1 MNWKDCL
8 NSDGT
13 VDPAA
18 MAAALYSARRAGAT
32 IDVLPSA
39 ELGLS
44 VEDAYRVQD
53 QMTALRLAGG
63 ERAVGWKLGYTSA
76 AMRAQMGVASPN
88 FGPLTDVMVL
98 DSPAVLP
105 SGALQPRV
113 EPEIGL
119 RFGRR
124 LVPPF
129 SVESVLGACDAA
141 LACLEIVD
149 SVWSGY
155 RFKLEDNTADGSSAA
170 WVAVGSELPLAGL
183 EALPV
188 TLFADGEAVE
198 SGSGA
203 AAGGH
208 PAAGV
213 AWLAE
218 QLAARGRWLEPGDLV
233 ITGGLTT
240 APSLEPGHRISASFG
255 DGQRTVAVNR
265 S

>member
-8 NSDGT
+8 DPDGT
-13 VDPAA
+13 LDPAA
-18 MAAALYSARRAGAT
+18 VAAALYSARQAGST
-32 IDVLPSA
+32 LDELPSA

-53 QMTALRLAGG
+53 QMTALRLASG
-63 ERAVGWKLGYTSA
+63 ERIVGWKLGYTSA

-88 FGPLTDVMVL
+88 FGPLTDVMIL

-105 SGALQPRV
+105 AGALQPRV

-129 SVESVLGACDAA
+129 SVASVLDACDTA

-170 WVAVGSELPLAGL
+170 WVAVGAELPLTGL
-183 EALPV
+183 ESLPV
-188 TLFADGEAVE
+188 TLLVDGETVE
-198 SGSGA
+198 SGTGA
-203 AAGGH
+203 AASGH

-213 AWLAE
+213 VWLA
-218 QLAARGRWLEPGDLV
+218 
-233 ITGGLTT
+233 
-240 APSLEPGHRISASFG
+240 
-255 DGQRTVAVNR
+255 
-265 S
+265 